1 MLQIDVGRVF
11 AMGGLLMSLLFVLG
25 ITLSPT

>member
-1 MLQIDVGRVF
+1 MLRIDVGRVF
-11 AMGGLLMSLLFVLG
+11 AMSGLFLSLLFVLG